1 MIRFIILLFIVVP
14 VYVLGVGADSLRLVE
29 LEQKARKSYRTQID
43 SSIYYAREITKYDS
57 NSYDTSYAFA
67 LNWLGI
73 CYMNKGLSDSANM
86 WYEKAIDFAQRRNI
100 LDIVNKA
107 YLNRSINYFGQGD
120 YQMALKQ
127 SFNALE
133 SFKKIGDSIGEA
145 HACYNIANAFN
156 RLEQYSEAKVYYH
169 KAEKTYQNLTPKW
182 SLANVYNALGTVH
195 NFEAEYDSAIY
206 YFHQSVAIKV
216 AGGAEI
222 YCASEYNNLASIYE
236 IQGDIERSK
245 NYYIKAYKAAEYRGN
260 YAVMGNSLHNLGLL
274 YFNKKQN
281 DSALFYMQKVV
292 EILDVYD
299 DEEEK
304 MRLFLLYA
312 NIWSAAEQYDSAF
325 YYLKAGSMLSD
336 SIRGVEVQKEAVA
349 LHKKFQVAEKNE
361 KLALQKVE
369 LLQQERTQFYQYIAI
384 TSLLILIG
392 FLLWTYIQKRKNAQ
406 LRMKASL
413 NDERSRIAM
422 DLHDHV
428 GAELTV
434 VTSNLDS
441 RIYTSEYPVEKEN
454 LEGVVTQVRKISEIL
469 RETVWSI
476 RSESIT
482 IKQLGD
488 RIHSFSERFT
498 DDSMVL
504 NIQNNCS
511 DVVLTPQIALTS
523 YRVCQEAI
531 TNAFKYSNGTEID
544 INMMLESTQLIFSVE
559 DNGVGFNVSES
570 MEQGFGLYNMQ
581 HRVEKTGGTFYMN
594 SKIGKGTQLK
604 WVFSV

>member
-1 MIRFIILLFIVVP
+1 MIRFIIFLLVLSP
-14 VYVLGVGADSLRLVE
+14 VYAVGSDEDAKRLDE
-29 LEQKARKSYRTQID
+29 LEQLARTSYRTQID
-43 SSIYYAREITKYDS
+43 SSIYYAREITTYDS
-57 NSYDTSYAFA
+57 NAYDTSYAFA

-73 CYMNKGLSDSANM
+73 CYMNKGLSDTANM
-86 WYEKAIDFAQRRNI
+86 WFEKAIDFARSRSI
-100 LDIVNKA
+100 FDIVNKA

-120 YQMALKQ
+120 YQKALDQ

-133 SFKKIGDSIGEA
+133 SFHKTGDTIGEA
-145 HACYNIANAFN
+145 HASYNIANAFN
-156 RLEQYSEAKVYYH
+156 RLERYEEAKEYYH
-169 KAEKTYQNLTPKW
+169 KAEKTYQNLNPKW

-195 NFEAEYDSAIY
+195 NFNEAYDSAIY
-206 YFHQSVAIKV
+206 YFNQSIDIKV
-216 AGGAEI
+216 AGGAEV

-236 IQGDIERSK
+236 IQGDVEKSK
-245 NYYIKAYKAAEYRGN
+245 NYYIKSYQAAEYRGN

-274 YFNKKQN
+274 YYNQKQN

-304 MRLFLLYA
+304 MRMFLLYA
-312 NIWSAAEQYDSAF
+312 NIWSTVGQYDSAF
-325 YYLKAGSMLSD
+325 YYLKTGSMLSD

-369 LLQQERTQFYQYIAI
+369 LLQQEKTQFYQYIAI
-384 TSLLILIG
+384 ASLLILVG
-392 FLLWTYIQKRKNAQ
+392 FLLWTYIQKRKNDQ
-406 LRMKASL
+406 LRLKASL

-441 RIYTSEYPVEKEN
+441 RIYTSEYPVEKQN
-454 LEGVVTQVRKISEIL
+454 LEGVVAQVRKISEIL

-476 RSESIT
+476 RAESIMV
-482 IKQLGD
+482 KQLGE
-488 RIHSFSERFT
+488 RIRTFSERFSEESIKLEMHT
-498 DDSMVL
+498 
-504 NIQNNCS
+504 NCS
-511 DVVLTPQIALTS
+511 DRVLTPQIALTS

-531 TNAFKYSNGTEID
+531 TNAFKYSKGTKISIKIE
-544 INMMLESTQLIFSVE
+544 LKSHQLIFSVE
-559 DNGVGFNVSES
+559 DDGIGFNVSES
-570 MEQGFGLYNMQ
+570 EERGFGLYNMQ
-581 HRVEKTGGTFYMN
+581 HRVEKTDGEFHLISEEN
-594 SKIGKGTQLK
+594 KGTQIK
-604 WVFSV
+604 WQFSV